1 MTEVGT
7 APGSRTSRGWLLVAG
22 TLAPMPANVLAG
34 LLLARAVGPE
44 TRGIIAL
51 VLVVPLLLSGI
62 ADLGTSRALVLGRG
76 ASLIQARQAHE
87 ASRRLLLPLLPW
99 VAVVAA
105 IAPAAYLVV
114 VGLPAVFVLGYGL
127 LGGAYLFGA
136 PLSQHLQSTLVL
148 RGRFRALLFARLA
161 EPISLLGAVTV
172 LLLMP
177 LGGGAATMLV
187 VATRVIAQSGVILG
201 LWRGVRG
208 GRDDSAPISDG
219 VLIDLKATA
228 RSVVTARLGS
238 TEHVRPEILV
248 AGPFLSVAQTGY
260 LAVGVSLT
268 ALGKVTGAAL
278 VNLQTLQQAGSRRI
292 TLAVV
297 VSGLI
302 GITIGLWFLLPAL
315 VPLVLGAEY
324 VEGVQIMRLYLLIG
338 CAVATKEAIQ
348 PHLVKV
354 GQSTA
359 IAKAEIAGL
368 VMAASLIGI
377 LLVGGGG
384 AFAVASASA
393 VGQLVAVAVGVSAL
407 RWGGRREV

>member
-1 MTEVGT
+1 MTEVVT
-7 APGSRTSRGWLLVAG
+7 TQDSPTNRGWLLLAG
-22 TLAPMPANVLAG
+22 TLVPMPANVLAG

-44 TRGIIAL
+44 TRGVIAL

-87 ASRRLLLPLLPW
+87 ASRRLLLPLLRW

-105 IAPAAYLVV
+105 IAPAAYLLVV
-114 VGLPAVFVLGYGL
+114 ELPATSVLGYGL

-148 RGRFRALLFARLA
+148 RGRFRALLLARLA
-161 EPISLLGAVTV
+161 EPIALLGAVTV

-177 LGGGAATMLV
+177 LSGGAATTLV
-187 VATRVIAQSGVILG
+187 VATRVVAQSGVILG
-201 LWRGVRG
+201 LWRGVRA
-208 GRDDSAPISDG
+208 GRDDSAPLSDG
-219 VLIDLKATA
+219 VLIDLRATA

-248 AGPFLSVAQTGY
+248 AGPFLSAAQTGY
-260 LAVGVSLT
+260 LAVGISLT

-278 VNLQTLQQAGSRRI
+278 VNLQTLQQVRSRRI
-292 TLAVV
+292 TVVVV

-302 GITIGLWFLLPAL
+302 GITAGLWFSLPAL
-315 VPLVLGAEY
+315 VPLVFGTEY
-324 VEGVQIMRLYLLIG
+324 ADGVQVMRLYLLIG
-338 CAVATKEAIQ
+338 CAVATKEALQ

-354 GQSTA
+354 GQSAA
-359 IAKAEIAGL
+359 IARAEIAGL
-368 VMAASLIGI
+368 VISTVLIAL
-377 LLVGGGG
+377 LLVGGSG
-384 AFAVASASA
+384 AFGVASAS
-393 VGQLVAVAVGVSAL
+393 VLGQLVAVAVGVSAL
-407 RWGGRREV
+407 RWGGRREA